1 MAVPTEGREVEGG
14 GSGRPGG
21 LPWLLVK
28 GDRLCSGV
36 SSSFFFITI
45 NLLTIF
51 LGKGEG
57 SARRAHQQ
65 NGGAQCWRGTLSR
78 CPRRR

>member
-36 SSSFFFITI
+36 SIFSSFFF
-45 NLLTIF
+45 
-51 LGKGEG
+51 
-57 SARRAHQQ
+57 
-65 NGGAQCWRGTLSR
+65 
-78 CPRRR
+78 